1 MKKFYLL
8 LIALLFLVISCK
20 EKEDAKTGNTSA
32 KEIKRISI
40 NENEGPE
47 SLNPN
52 LTTDSTGTTVN
63 SIMSEG
69 LMRSNKDGV
78 PVAGLAEKWETS
90 EDGLV
95 WKFYLRENLKWS
107 DGSPLTANDFKF
119 SWMKVL
125 EPETGAKN
133 ADLLYVIN
141 GAEAYNKGEGK
152 AEVVGIKVL
161 DDKTIEVVLE
171 EPSEYFLSLLAHVT
185 YSPISEK
192 LFNEKKEE
200 FGLKPD
206 SITASGP
213 YQLKEWNHNANIV
226 LVKNENYWN
235 KDEIKLDEIEIKLVV
250 DNEAALNAFNN
261 GEIDLI
267 RIGSVQYEKF
277 RNDERIHLFQNNSV
291 WFLLFN
297 MENDFLKNPKIRKA
311 IQMSINREKLIEKV
325 LSGTGNTATGLIPNG
340 IMGDKEGFRDEAGIA
355 VPDYNTDEAK
365 KLFAEG
371 LKELGMT
378 KPPKLNLLINDA
390 LNNKSV
396 AEFAQ
401 EQLRVNLGLE
411 IEIEA
416 VTYKER
422 VVRSQQH
429 DFDLVFT
436 SWKAI
441 YADPK
446 SYLDIFVSGAGNN
459 YGVYSNKKYDEE
471 VSESNKILDRKER
484 IEKIQEAEKT
494 LVNDMPAAFLYF
506 QTRIVILNPRVKN
519 IYFKG
524 VGAEY
529 YLYEA
534 ELKE

>member
-1 MKKFYLL
+1 MKKIYLL
-8 LIALLFLVISCK
+8 TVLLFFLVISCK
-20 EKEDAKTGNTSA
+20 GKEGAEISVGST
-32 KEIKRISI
+32 KEIKKISI
-40 NENEGPE
+40 NENEEPE

-69 LMRSNKDGV
+69 LMRSDKDGI
-78 PVAGLAEKWETS
+78 PAAGLAEKWEIN

-125 EPETGAKN
+125 APETGAKN
-133 ADLLYVIN
+133 ADLLYVIK
-141 GAEAYNKGEGK
+141 GAEAYNKGEGT
-152 AEVVGIKVL
+152 AEDVGIKVL
-161 DDKTIEVVLE
+161 DDNTIEVSLE

-192 LFNEKKEE
+192 LFNEKKEN
-200 FGLKPD
+200 FGLDPS

-213 YQLKEWNHNANIV
+213 YMLKEWNHNANII
-226 LVKNENYWN
+226 LSKNENYWN
-235 KDEIKLDEIEIKLVV
+235 KDNIKLDEIEIKLVV

-267 RIGSVQYEKF
+267 RIGSVQYEKLK
-277 RNDERIHLFQNNSV
+277 NDDRIHLFQNNSV

-311 IQMSINREKLIEKV
+311 IQMSINREELIDKV
-325 LSGTGNTATGLIPNG
+325 LGGMGNPATGLIPNG
-340 IMGDKEGFRDEAGIA
+340 IMGNKEGFRDEAGTA

-365 KLFAEG
+365 KLFREG
-371 LKELGMT
+371 LEELGVT
-378 KPPKLNLLINDA
+378 KPPKLTILINDA

-429 DFDLVFT
+429 NFDMVFT

-459 YGVYSNKKYDEE
+459 YGVYSNKNYDEE
-471 VSESNKILDRKER
+471 VSKSNKILDREER
-484 IEKIQEAEKT
+484 IKQIQEAEVT
-494 LVNDMPAAFLYF
+494 LINDIPAAFLYF

-534 ELKE
+534 ELIN